1 MNVSGKAHFEIFLND
16 KRFVAPHWH
25 DSLEIISLSEGE
37 LLVSVDGRQ
46 YHLRGGDC
54 IVLPPYSVHSAL
66 STSGNSALLLQI
78 PIGAFYDCLGSLAQ
92 ARVLCDPFTSD
103 RAQQECLTKVKN
115 NLVRIMEL
123 QAELR
128 AGTKPG
134 AGLKCAGVVL
144 DILYDV
150 YTELAVSEERGGNV
164 LTSHKNRERLSAVM
178 AYTEAHY
185 NEPIT
190 LEEAAERVHL
200 QVNYFC
206 HIFKESTGMTY
217 LQYLNE
223 YRLGRIYQDLIE
235 TEVPLKSLL
244 ERHGFTNYKLFRRMF
259 ADHFGTTP
267 GKLRKGVS
275 GGRIR

>member
-1 MNVSGKAHFEIFLND
+1 MKKIA
-16 KRFVAPHWH
+16 W
-25 DSLEIISLSEGE
+25 
-37 LLVSVDGRQ
+37 LLVIPVFLACLNILAGCGPVAEGDDPDGGIQ
-46 YHLRGGDC
+46 EEGTLKVETDELWADPDSMKA
-54 IVLPPYSVHSAL
+54 IV
-66 STSGNSALLLQI
+66 I
-78 PIGAFYDCLGSLAQ
+78 
-92 ARVLCDPFTSD
+92 SD
-103 RAQQECLTKVKN
+103 L
-115 NLVRIMEL
+115 
-123 QAELR
+123 
-128 AGTKPG
+128 
-134 AGLKCAGVVL
+134 
-144 DILYDV
+144 
-150 YTELAVSEERGGNV
+150 
-164 LTSHKNRERLSAVM
+164 H
-178 AYTEAHY
+178 YTEAQY

-217 LQYLNE
+217 LQYLND